1 MSFNFKCV
9 RFGFAVRPYRR
20 SKGCWKIVVYFITEF
35 RLFLSCIG
43 QILFFF
49 KSTNKLKWSI
59 LEKEK
64 KKWNPELKINV
75 KKKKMKSLWLAR
87 WLDCLTVLQFWV
99 QTSFLGAKMPPL
111 WLLCPRL
118 TLCSCVSE
126 SFFQLSS
133 GKRLLA
139 CVSVRLWAA
148 ADGCQANRGK
158 LHFCVRYPQPQPRGG
173 PFWSRSPSAPCPWT
187 TRQTCM

>member
-64 KKWNPELKINV
+64 KKMKSGVKNKC
-75 KKKKMKSLWLAR
+75 KKKKNEIPMISPVAR
-87 WLDCLTVLQFWV
+87 LPHSSTI
-99 QTSFLGAKMPPL
+99 LGSNLLFGSQNAPSMVVMPPPHT
-111 WLLCPRL
+111 LLLRQW
-118 TLCSCVSE
+118 E
-126 SFFQLSS
+126 FLSTF
-133 GKRLLA
+133 L
-139 CVSVRLWAA
+139 
-148 ADGCQANRGK
+148 
-158 LHFCVRYPQPQPRGG
+158 
-173 PFWSRSPSAPCPWT
+173 
-187 TRQTCM
+187 RQTASRVRFRATLGGGRRMSS